1 MVQKFKI
8 ASLVSYFFIF
18 IMGSM
23 IAMPFGCILLLSFL
37 DFSVL
42 KYTIFGIV
50 GIIILLYNLN
60 RKASNIKIAID
71 ILVFLLLLYPIM
83 NRLFLFPMNFF
94 NHPTFYIPLGL
105 FISFYLISIFF
116 EFKNFRTAN
125 INS

>member
-8 ASLVSYFFIF
+8 ASLLSYFFIF

-50 GIIILLYNLN
+50 GIIILFYNLN
-60 RKASNIKIAID
+60 RKTTNIKIIID
-71 ILVFLLLLYPIM
+71 VLVFLLLLYPIM
-83 NRLFLFPMNFF
+83 NRLFLFSMSFL

-116 EFKNFRTAN
+116 EFKNLRTIN